1 MPALTSMVAASP
13 YAVPA
18 TYAAAPT
25 MTSMYATPSASMYM
39 PAATMA
45 APTVVETFVAP
56 QQFIQQAPSYV
67 AAPQQVIVAAQA
79 PSYVAAPQQVIVAA
93 PRAPSFVAAPV
104 VEIMAFPVP
113 VPLKLTEGL
122 VPPDQ
127 IEKERLAYEKAL
139 AAQLKKQSD
148 ATFAEAKLKKAMM
161 EQAKNTQLAQ
171 FQLQAE
177 EQLKLAC
184 LQAEQEA
191 LMMVDGLKEAA
202 ITQQTIREEAA
213 ARAVADFNK
222 KKSME
227 DYQAKSWK
235 IQKDW
240 FDQEQKMTSEY
251 QAAMQEGQRVLGN
264 YNAGQVNV
272 NAPGRMASYAA
283 APQYTTLAAAPQYT
297 TVAAPQMM

>member
-67 AAPQQVIVAAQA
+67 AAPQQVIVAA
-79 PSYVAAPQQVIVAA
+79 

-104 VEIMAFPVP
+104 VEVMAFPVP

-235 IQKDW
+235 IQKDR

-272 NAPGRMASYAA
+272 NAPGRMVSYAA

-297 TVAAPQMM
+297 TVAAPQMMAPQTFIAA

>member
-1 MPALTSMVAASP
+1 MPAMTSMVAASP
-13 YAVPA
+13 SAVPA

-45 APTVVETFVAP
+45 APTVVETFAAP

-67 AAPQQVIVAAQA
+67 AAPQQVV
-79 PSYVAAPQQVIVAA
+79 VAA

-104 VEIMAFPVP
+104 VEVMAFPVP

-297 TVAAPQMM
+297 TVAAPQMMAPQAFIAA